1 MKAFQDK
8 NIVSGLKKWNK
19 HEAGLV
25 TEADLISEKI
35 IIETISSKSS
45 FPILSEESTEEFSF
59 IDNENFWAIDPL
71 CGTVPFSNSL
81 DTWGLT
87 VSFFSSNNS
96 SVGAI
101 MCPSSNEIIYCDEE
115 NVYKNA
121 DILTPRPN
129 FPEREDMTLCLEIEK
144 GKNWVDLFKNELDW
158 VKNFSYVNSFASAV
172 YPGSQVIKG
181 NLPIMAI
188 YNISLEHVGALILI
202 GNKLGIKSTDIK
214 GNELNV
220 NEFKNNTPEWF
231 IFGWPDA
238 LENLMNKIN

>member
-1 MKAFQDK
+1 
-8 NIVSGLKKWNK
+8 
-19 HEAGLV
+19 
-25 TEADLISEKI
+25 
-35 IIETISSKSS
+35 
-45 FPILSEESTEEFSF
+45 
-59 IDNENFWAIDPL
+59 
-71 CGTVPFSNSL
+71 
-81 DTWGLT
+81 
-87 VSFFSSNNS
+87 
-96 SVGAI
+96 

-129 FPEREDMTLCLEIEK
+129 FPEIEDMTLCLEIEK

-202 GNKLGIKSTDIK
+202 GNKLGIKSTDLK

-231 IFGWPDA
+231 IFRWPDA